1 MWSGTSTLLP
11 KLMLVKSFLPSG
23 LQKVVDQLM
32 KPPDLSQTQ
41 IARIVSLGRD
51 IGLED
56 DEVVLA
62 MEPTGVGLP
71 DQHMS
76 KAVYAL
82 STLVVFVAAIIVF
95 VAMWHLV
102 SPETSPIPT
111 YAPGTFYGTIKPQD
125 FTPSNLH
132 GI

>member
-1 MWSGTSTLLP
+1 
-11 KLMLVKSFLPSG
+11 
-23 LQKVVDQLM
+23 M
-32 KPPDLSQTQ
+32 KPPSLSQKQ
-41 IARIVSLGRD
+41 ISKITTLGKG
-51 IGLED
+51 IGLGS
-56 DEVVLA
+56 DEIVLA

-82 STLVVFVAAIIVF
+82 STLVIFVAAVIVF

-125 FTPSNLH
+125 FTPSNLR